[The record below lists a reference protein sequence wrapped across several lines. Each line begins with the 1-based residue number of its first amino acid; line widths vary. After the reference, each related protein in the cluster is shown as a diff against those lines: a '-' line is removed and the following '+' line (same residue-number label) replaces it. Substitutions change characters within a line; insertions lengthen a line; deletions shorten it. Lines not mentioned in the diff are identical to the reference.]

1 MPPFI
6 PLPRFMLAGE
16 YSINAKLL
24 YGLLLN
30 RTMLSQK
37 SGWVSEDGNV
47 YVIYTIKQMANDLD
61 RSERTVKTALRELEN
76 AGLITRV
83 RQGWNQANRISHEAF
98 VSKEDFDKVQEIKAI
113 RGKKGNHNIGQYN
126 AHLLSGIVKCP
137 QCGAPMYIG
146 MTKWTNQDGTERRT
160 ESYVCSYATKH
171 RGTSVCRRNGVVA
184 SQVEDEV
191 MEYTRKIVRNPQFIK
206 DLQEKVMTAVDM
218 TEVEND
224 ITAYKNQ
231 LSALQRSRDS
241 LEQDIDRIAPDDK
254 YAERRRADMTRRLN
268 DLYDQI
274 YKAEDLL
281 QESLM
286 KKTTLESEQM
296 SVQSLIGILSSFD
309 AIYDRM
315 NAAERRDLVK
325 YLISEVELFPREE
338 QKTQKRFVKA
348 IAYKF
353 PIEQKVLTQF
363 DECGAS
369 VETVVRL
376 KRNK

>member
-83 RQGWNQANRISHEAF
+83 RQGWNQANRIF
-98 VSKEDFDKVQEIKAI
+98 LQIPDRVQVSSRPEGNICPMDVQDSSPCM
-113 RGKKGNHNIGQYN
+113 GQKLPASN
-126 AHLLSGIVKCP
+126 TDTE
-137 QCGAPMYIG
+137 YI
-146 MTKWTNQDGTERRT
+146 E
-160 ESYVCSYATKH
+160 H
-171 RGTSVCRRNGVVA
+171 
-184 SQVEDEV
+184 
-191 MEYTRKIVRNPQFIK
+191 
-206 DLQEKVMTAVDM
+206 
-218 TEVEND
+218 
-224 ITAYKNQ
+224 
-231 LSALQRSRDS
+231 
-241 LEQDIDRIAPDDK
+241 
-254 YAERRRADMTRRLN
+254 

-281 QESLM
+281 QESMM
-286 KKTTLESEQM
+286 KKATLESEQM
-296 SVQSLIGILSSFD
+296 SVQSMIGILSSFA

-325 YLISEVELFPREE
+325 YLISEVIRHGQRPSF
-338 QKTQKRFVKA
+338 F
-348 IAYKF
+348 
-353 PIEQKVLTQF
+353 
-363 DECGAS
+363 
-369 VETVVRL
+369 
-376 KRNK
+376 